1 MRLKTLKNL
10 MKKIACFIVAVSTLV
25 TLASAQT
32 INTITL
38 TKGQKF
44 IIENKFTA
52 TSAQE
57 MAGQSIDSKADVF
70 TSNNVEVKNLSDK
83 GYDLSTTYTRVTA
96 NLSAMGNDMNFDS
109 DKKEDMA
116 GEMGKDMKGMIN
128 SPKNVM
134 INKSGRVLSVSK
146 DSSAVSGNGMMS
158 MMMQQLMG
166 NAEESG
172 YGLSEAFLVLP
183 VKAKVGDKWSDSTS
197 KNGVSRNTTYTITAI
212 NGNEASVAVTGNL
225 STDTKTEM
233 QGMEVVSKTTGKIS
247 GEQTVDLKSGLIKS
261 RNTTVDSNGNIEA
274 MGQVI
279 PMTSKL
285 NAVTTVKNI

>member
-1 MRLKTLKNL
+1 
-10 MKKIACFIVAVSTLV
+10 MKKIASFIIAVTTLV
-25 TLASAQT
+25 SAASAQT
-32 INTITL
+32 NSTVSL
-38 TKGQKF
+38 MKGQKF
-44 IIENKFTA
+44 VIENKFTA

-57 MAGQSIDSKADVF
+57 MGGQSIDSKAAVF

-83 GYDLSTTYTRVTA
+83 GFDLSTTYTKVTA

-109 DKKEDMA
+109 DKKEDMD

-128 SPKNVM
+128 SPKSVM
-134 INKSGRVLSVSK
+134 IDKAGKIVSVVKDTTSTSGQ
-146 DSSAVSGNGMMS
+146 GMMG

-183 VKAKVGDKWSDSTS
+183 AKAKVGDKWSDSTS
-197 KNGVSRNTTYTITAI
+197 KNGVSRHTTYTVTAI
-212 NGNEASVAVTGNL
+212 SDTEATLAVSGNL
-225 STDTKTEM
+225 ITDTKAEM
-233 QGMEVVSKTTGKIS
+233 QGMEVATKTTGKIS
-247 GEQTVDLKSGLIKS
+247 GEQIVDIKSGLIKS

-285 NAVTTVKNI
+285 NAVTTVKTI